1 MAIAHLNENNFDTE
15 TSQGTCLVDFWATW
29 CGPCRMQAP
38 VLEKL
43 DAELQ
48 GSVKICKVDVD
59 ENPDLPQRFTG
70 AFTNRSLSE
79 IRTPRTPAC
88 HSNGMILAQAAG
100 FVNTCCAK
108 YFVLF
113 TRAEP

>member
-1 MAIAHLNENNFDTE
+1 MQQFTSENLKPENLNGLT
-15 TSQGTCLVDFWATW
+15 LVDFWAPW

-59 ENPDLPQRFTG
+59 ENPGLAQRFGVSSIPT
-70 AFTNRSLSE
+70 LVV
-79 IRTPRTPAC
+79 IRDGKAVKGVVGL
-88 HSNGMILAQAAG
+88 HNLEQLKALLA
-100 FVNTCCAK
+100 
-108 YFVLF
+108 
-113 TRAEP
+113 

>member
-1 MAIAHLNENNFDTE
+1 MITLTKENFAQEVLQSDKPV
-15 TSQGTCLVDFWATW
+15 LVDFWATW

-59 ENPDLPQRFTG
+59 ENPGLAQRFGVSSIPT
-70 AFTNRSLSE
+70 LVV
-79 IRTPRTPAC
+79 IRDGKAVKGVVGL
-88 HSNGMILAQAAG
+88 HNLEQLKALLA
-100 FVNTCCAK
+100 
-108 YFVLF
+108 
-113 TRAEP
+113 

>member
-43 DAELQ
+43 DTELQ

-59 ENPDLPQRFTG
+59 EERELAMEYGISSIPTLLVFKDGQIANKSIG
-70 AFTNRSLSE
+70 VISKEEMMSL
-79 IRTPRTPAC
+79 
-88 HSNGMILAQAAG
+88 L
-100 FVNTCCAK
+100 
-108 YFVLF
+108 
-113 TRAEP
+113 

>member
-43 DAELQ
+43 DTELQ
-48 GSVKICKVDVD
+48 GSVKMQGGCGR
-59 ENPDLPQRFTG
+59 EPRPCAALRREQHPDARRHP
-70 AFTNRSLSE
+70 
-79 IRTPRTPAC
+79 
-88 HSNGMILAQAAG
+88 
-100 FVNTCCAK
+100 
-108 YFVLF
+108 
-113 TRAEP
+113 

>member
-43 DAELQ
+43 DTELQ
-48 GSVKICKVDVD
+48 GCVKICKVDVD
-59 ENPDLPQRFTG
+59 ENPGLAQRFGVSSIPT
-70 AFTNRSLSE
+70 LVV
-79 IRTPRTPAC
+79 IRDGKAVKGVVGL
-88 HSNGMILAQAAG
+88 HNLEQLKALLA
-100 FVNTCCAK
+100 
-108 YFVLF
+108 
-113 TRAEP
+113 

>member
-15 TSQGTCLVDFWATW
+15 TWATW

-59 ENPDLPQRFTG
+59 ENPGLAQRFGVSSIPT
-70 AFTNRSLSE
+70 LVV
-79 IRTPRTPAC
+79 IRDGKAVKGVVGL
-88 HSNGMILAQAAG
+88 HNLEQLKALLA
-100 FVNTCCAK
+100 
-108 YFVLF
+108 
-113 TRAEP
+113 

>member
-1 MAIAHLNENNFDTE
+1 MLPLQDARKSARYHLN
-15 TSQGTCLVDFWATW
+15 SAYCGTHAFLNAKATP
-29 CGPCRMQAP
+29 GLHSHPSPGMLKA
-38 VLEKL
+38 
-43 DAELQ
+43 
-48 GSVKICKVDVD
+48 
-59 ENPDLPQRFTG
+59 DLPQRFTG